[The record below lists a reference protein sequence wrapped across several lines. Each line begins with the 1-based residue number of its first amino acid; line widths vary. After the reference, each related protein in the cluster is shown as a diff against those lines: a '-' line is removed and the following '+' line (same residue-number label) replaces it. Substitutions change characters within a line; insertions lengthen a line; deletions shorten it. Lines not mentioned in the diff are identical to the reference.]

1 MIRLY
6 IINLTNTQ
14 YYNFAES
21 VNISLYLKSLAKYS
35 PLNINKDY
43 LTFNI
48 NPQYDEIQT
57 IVKTNEPFLFTY
69 LIQLEFKQFHLHEG
83 WFQFTDEVFK
93 KVKQFIKPF
102 IHTNQHTTITDDALY
117 KCTICNK
124 KTFNNTKSL
133 NKHISECSNN
143 FTCKICNKIFVNKT
157 CYTNHTKN
165 CNTPNCPT
173 CHKTF
178 SSKQALDRHLVNC
191 GAFTCTNCHIVFN
204 SKHKYISHCQNNHQ
218 FTPVI

>member
-6 IINLTNTQ
+6 IINLKDTQ

-21 VNISLYLKSLAKYS
+21 VNISLYLKSLEKYC
-35 PLNINKDY
+35 PLKLNKDY

-48 NPQYDEIQT
+48 NPQYEEMQT
-57 IVKTNEPFLFTY
+57 LINTDDPFLFTY
-69 LIQLEFKQFHLHEG
+69 LIQLEFKQFHLQEG
-83 WFQFTDEVFK
+83 WYQFTDEVLT

-102 IHTNQHTTITDDALY
+102 IHTNQHTTITDDDLY

-124 KTFNNTKSL
+124 RTFNNTKSL

-143 FTCKICNKIFVNKT
+143 FTCTICNKKFVSET
-157 CYTNHTKN
+157 CYKNHIKN
-165 CNTPNCPT
+165 CTTLKCTT
-173 CHKTF
+173 CNKNF
-178 SSKQALDRHLVNC
+178 SSKQALDRHLNNC
-191 GAFTCTNCHIVFN
+191 GSFTCTQCHTLFN
-204 SKHKYISHCQNNHQ
+204 SKHKYIIHCQNNHQ